1 MVLEENKAAR
11 AAPSVLPGENGARG
25 SGGTGELGRARP
37 EPVPG
42 EGLPLF
48 WAAASPPPPPPPK
61 GIPPLIAAW
70 SCLHL
75 VEGG

>member
-1 MVLEENKAAR
+1 MCMVLEENKAAR

-48 WAAASPPPPPPPK
+48 WAAASPPPPSERHPATNCSVVLPAS
-61 GIPPLIAAW
+61 G
-70 SCLHL
+70 
-75 VEGG
+75 